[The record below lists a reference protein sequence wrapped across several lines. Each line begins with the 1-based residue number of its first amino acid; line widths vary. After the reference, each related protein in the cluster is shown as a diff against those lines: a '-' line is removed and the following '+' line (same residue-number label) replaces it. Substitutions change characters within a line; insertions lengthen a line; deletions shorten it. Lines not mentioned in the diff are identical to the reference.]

1 MYLLLLK
8 LLVQEASFSYKFD
21 SNNFGTMCKMALP
34 ETIQII
40 IKHDVYND
48 YMTHEHEH
56 SHEDGTTHTH
66 DHDKGEHHGREI
78 EHEHEHSHEDGTT
91 HTHDHDKGEH
101 HGRETEN

>member
-1 MYLLLLK
+1 
-8 LLVQEASFSYKFD
+8 
-21 SNNFGTMCKMALP
+21 MCKMALP
-34 ETIQII
+34 EIIQII

-78 EHEHEHSHEDGTT
+78 E
-91 HTHDHDKGEH
+91 
-101 HGRETEN
+101 N

>member
-1 MYLLLLK
+1 
-8 LLVQEASFSYKFD
+8 
-21 SNNFGTMCKMALP
+21 MCKMALP
-34 ETIQII
+34 EIIQII

-66 DHDKGEHHGREI
+66 DHDKG
-78 EHEHEHSHEDGTT
+78 
-91 HTHDHDKGEH
+91 KH